1 MKKIFYSFLTFFVV
15 LIVAIVFAAN
25 SSFVIKKAADRFA
38 PDYKISYDDITGNVF
53 TGVKISG
60 LKFDGKTLTENI
72 KFSWNPSKILYK
84 RVAINEISVEAL
96 DVNVVKELIASFPTS
111 DDNSTSEPLPVVVL
125 VDKVH
130 VSVNS
135 FEEQGILIS
144 KTLLDVED
152 VMYANDEIGIDHL
165 ILKADTNVT
174 NVLLEASL
182 DDGKLEI
189 NKLLIEDV
197 DTVSLET
204 MFLTKETNSTKEESS
219 KTAQNEKKEPLNPLI
234 PTVVNLGQF
243 ALSVKPRVYESVQ
256 IEKAEIKLSELNAD
270 VTKIM
275 SNSKNS
281 IAIGNISLVLDS
293 NITNVL
299 FQASLDNGKVEIH
312 KLLVEDVDTVTLETM
327 FLTKEGNSTKEE
339 SSKTAQNEK
348 KEPLNP
354 LIPTEVNLEQFT
366 LSVKPRVYKS
376 AKIEKVKVKVNDLQ
390 ANIERIISNDLNSI
404 AVGDF
409 SLLFDSNVSDI
420 DISGNLKDE
429 TLTFE
434 NINLKEINTL
444 ALQHLFV
451 PETNASAVENV
462 DENGTVIADDKKAEK
477 DQEVNNLIPQYVVIR
492 SLTTQ
497 IVPATYDPVNI
508 VDLLLRIKDVKFN
521 TQKLMV
527 ENGYVDLN
535 GTTNLSN
542 ISYSGKIKDN
552 QILGP
557 IVLSPNEELFT
568 LYDLPVRREA
578 IGDITIDIDASKE
591 HVVVDLKAKAE
602 QILVVEK
609 SEDNGTDEN
618 ASKAFNVDID
628 SLLSHVVY
636 TIADNTMV
644 VDTKIMV
651 TTPYAEDISITN
663 QFLMD
668 KKMRYSGEINAAK
681 LIGIDA
687 KLVKPLNNFNVK
699 YSGDLTSVKTDISSD
714 GLKGSFVSSDFKKGD
729 FHLETTEAIQVDK
742 MVALPGELNG
752 TKVNVVMDVPLDFT
766 KITPVTAKAKITSN
780 ISNID
785 VDVTYGE
792 TLQAKV
798 TSNIPAD
805 SLLKN
810 FDNNVKWNA
819 INPLVINAEL
829 DKEDA
834 TLKLKSKELSS
845 DIKYALDKGEVDG
858 TIRLAGLVTH
868 VKGMAKEKIT
878 IKSNVNSI
886 ASLMSSI
893 QSFYTLEGL
902 PPVEGALNLSVDIT
916 KLKQA
921 DLSLSSP
928 KIIYHAD
935 RETEYL
941 VNDVKLVVSADKSK
955 VQLKS
960 YAVTYDE
967 MKVFSTKPSVINL
980 KEETVE
986 IAPLWLNDQ
995 LKVVGTYNLK
1005 TAKGDISADAR
1016 TLHIA
1021 HKMIE
1026 LDSAINI
1033 KTVLNEGK
1041 TSVKGK
1047 VVLLGGKIHYDMGTK
1062 TYPSDSDIIIVQE
1075 MKKEEAS
1082 PFMDNLSMFIDVTT
1096 KKPLVYKQGPID
1108 IKAKVD
1114 LDVHKG
1120 EHGDLMVLGEANI
1133 LKGGSYTFEGKKFV
1147 LDKSNIY
1154 FTGNLEKPLL
1164 DISVKY
1170 KSLSHLI
1177 TIAVSGTPA
1186 APNITFSSVPSLSRE
1201 EILSVILFDSE
1212 GGAGTNS
1219 GDDMMKMMGGAMAKS
1234 ALSDMGIKLDHLAI
1248 GTDGSVEVGKKIT
1261 DKITFIYINDEIP
1274 EVKVKYQHGSRWESV
1289 ISADEESQAYD
1300 IVFKKDF

>member
-1 MKKIFYSFLTFFVV
+1 MKKVLYSFLIFFVV

-25 SSFVIKKAADRFA
+25 SSWVIKKAADKFA

-53 TGVKISG
+53 TGVNISG
-60 LKFDGKTLTENI
+60 LKFDNKTLTKNI

-96 DVNVVKELIASFPTS
+96 DVDVVKALIDSFPTS
-111 DDNSTSEPLPVVVL
+111 DDNSTSEPLPVVIL

-130 VSVNS
+130 LDVNP

-152 VMYANDEIGIDHL
+152 VMYASDEIGIDHL
-165 ILKADTNVT
+165 MLKADTNVT

-189 NKLLIEDV
+189 NKLLVEDV
-197 DTVSLET
+197 DTVSLEA
-204 MFLTKETNSTKEESS
+204 MFLTKEANSTKDESS
-219 KTAQNEKKEPLNPLI
+219 KTVQNDKKEPLNP
-234 PTVVNLGQF
+234 F
-243 ALSVKPRVYESVQ
+243 
-256 IEKAEIKLSELNAD
+256 
-270 VTKIM
+270 
-275 SNSKNS
+275 
-281 IAIGNISLVLDS
+281 
-293 NITNVL
+293 
-299 FQASLDNGKVEIH
+299 
-312 KLLVEDVDTVTLETM
+312 
-327 FLTKEGNSTKEE
+327 
-339 SSKTAQNEK
+339 
-348 KEPLNP
+348 
-354 LIPTEVNLEQFT
+354 IPTEVNLEQ
-366 LSVKPRVYKS
+366 LVVSVKPRLYKS
-376 AKIEKVKVKVNDLQ
+376 ANIEKVKVEVNDLQ
-390 ANIERIISNDLNSI
+390 ANIEKIISNGVNSI
-404 AVGDF
+404 AVDDF
-409 SLLFDSNVSDI
+409 SLLFDSNVTHLDL
-420 DISGNLKDE
+420 SGNLKAD

-434 NINLKEINTL
+434 NINIKDINTL
-444 ALQHLFV
+444 ALQSLFM
-451 PETNASAVENV
+451 PETNATAVENI
-462 DENGTVIADDKKAEK
+462 DENRSVIADDKEAEK
-477 DQEVNNLIPQYVVIR
+477 NQEVNHLIPKYVVIK

-497 IVPATYDPVNI
+497 IIPASYDPVNI
-508 VDLLLRIKDVKFN
+508 MDLLLRIKDVTLN

-542 ISYSGKIKDN
+542 ITYSGKIKDN

-557 IVLSPNEELFT
+557 VVISPNEELFT
-568 LYDLPVRREA
+568 LYELPVRREA
-578 IGDITIDIDASKE
+578 IGDITIDINASQE
-591 HVVVDLKAKAE
+591 HVVADIKAKAK
-602 QILVVEK
+602 QLLIVEK
-609 SEDNGTDEN
+609 SDNNNSDAN
-618 ASKAFNVDID
+618 ATEPFNVDID
-628 SLLSHVVY
+628 SLLTHVVY
-636 TIADNTMV
+636 TISDNTMV
-644 VDTKIMV
+644 ADTKIMV
-651 TTPYAEDISITN
+651 TTPYAKDISVTN
-663 QFLMD
+663 KFLMD
-668 KKMRYSGEINAAK
+668 KNMSYSGEIKAAQ

-714 GLKGSFVSSDFKKGD
+714 GLKGSFISTDFKKGD
-729 FHLETTEAIQVDK
+729 FHLETTQAVEVDK

-752 TKVNVVMDVPLDFT
+752 TKVNVVIDVPLDFA

-785 VDVTYGE
+785 ADITYGE
-792 TLQAKV
+792 TLEAKI
-798 TSNIPAD
+798 TSNIPQN

-810 FDNNVKWNA
+810 FDKNVKWNA
-819 INPLVINAEL
+819 ISPLVINADL
-829 DKEDA
+829 GKKDA

-845 DIKYALDKGEVDG
+845 DINYVLDSGQVDG
-858 TIRLAGLVTH
+858 TIKLAGLVTDI
-868 VKGMAKEKIT
+868 KGVAEDKIT
-878 IKSNVNSI
+878 INSNVNSI
-886 ASLMSSI
+886 KSLMSSV

-902 PPVEGALNLSVDIT
+902 PPVEGALNLSVDIMN
-916 KLKQA
+916 LKQV

-935 RETEYL
+935 RETEHII
-941 VNDVKLVVSADKSK
+941 NDVKIVVSADKSK

-960 YAVTYDE
+960 YNVTYDE
-967 MKVFSTKPSVINL
+967 MQIFSTKPSIVNI
-980 KEETVE
+980 KEENIE
-986 IAPLWLNDQ
+986 ISELWLNDQ

-1005 TAKGDISADAR
+1005 TAKGDISADAT

-1021 HKMIE
+1021 HKMID

-1033 KTVLNEGK
+1033 KTLLNGGK

-1047 VVLLGGKIHYDMGTK
+1047 VVLLGGQIHYDLGTK
-1062 TYPSDSDIIIVQE
+1062 TYPSDSDIIIVQD

-1082 PFMDNLSMFIDVTT
+1082 PFMDNLSMLIDVTT
-1096 KKPLVYKQGPID
+1096 KKPLIYKQGPID
-1108 IKAKVD
+1108 IQATVD

-1120 EHGDLMVLGEANI
+1120 EQGDLMILGEANV

-1147 LDKSNIY
+1147 LEKSNIY

-1164 DISVKY
+1164 DISVQY
-1170 KSLSHLI
+1170 KSLNHLI
-1177 TIAVSGTPA
+1177 TIDVSGTPST
-1186 APNITFSSVPSLSRE
+1186 PNITFSSVPSLSRE

-1248 GTDGSVEVGKKIT
+1248 GSDGSMEVGKKLT

-1274 EVKVKYQHGSRWESV
+1274 QVRVKYQHTPRWESV
-1289 ISADEESQAYD
+1289 ISADEESEAYD
-1300 IVFKKDF
+1300 IVYKRDFSDDDIILFGK